1 MLAHSNTVTLD
12 NDSPHT
18 VEDLSYPMRVFLISN
33 KGIMYTTWLPA
44 EREGFYKFLDASG
57 DDRLPFYVIYEED
70 WTVHVGKD
78 AVCFCLSPYGEEI
91 PIGRSITL
99 KSQTFTNIRYGS
111 EIFFLYAETEY
122 PGDCTYLP
130 YYLEEGSD
138 YVIGRSEDCH
148 ICYPNCTVSR
158 HHAKLHWGLS
168 GWSVIDTNSTNGVYV
183 NGKRVRHSDLHIGDQ
198 IFIMGLC
205 MFIGHGYIAMNNHN
219 DRVTFHTH
227 RIRHIE
233 RQGDITYAPSETLA
247 GKAPLFDRKPRRV
260 VPITADPIEFQ
271 SPPPPLGKNAIPML
285 LRLGSPMMMGGKAL
299 ATGNIFTAII
309 SLVLPSLTQGLT
321 EKDRKEYEEKRV
333 ARYREYLKEKRDEIE
348 AEKRREEELLI
359 YNYPELNRVM
369 GFSVSGERLWE
380 RRRTD
385 EDFLKLRLGYG
396 DIPMIAEKKYNE
408 RRFEMDVDALTDEMY
423 TLAEKPVSLRNVP
436 ILVSLSQDYIIGV
449 TGSRE
454 RIIELTRDLIL
465 QTVFTHSY
473 DEVKI
478 VLAAEPVEARQL
490 AFVRYLPHL
499 WDNERNIRFL
509 ATEQSDVQE
518 ITKYLN
524 QEFEGRL
531 KDTKKRDL
539 KKGVSYII
547 IVLSKKLFDYMET
560 MKDVLNEKDY
570 HGFSLIAAFEGLP
583 KECRRIVELASSKKL
598 VNYTEAETEDRKF
611 ELDPFDERIAV
622 SGLRKIMN
630 TRLMMDSAEF
640 LLPPMVTFLEMYRA
654 GRVEHL
660 NPLKRWAENNPVQSL
675 AVPIGVS
682 TDGSRFTL
690 DLHEKRQGPH
700 GLIAGMT
707 GSGKSEFIISY
718 ILSMAVNFSP
728 DEIAFVLIDYKGG
741 GLADAF
747 EDKARGIHL
756 PHLVGTITNLDGAS
770 IQRSLLSIE
779 SELKRR
785 QTVFKQA
792 KSETAEG
799 TMDIYDYQKLYRAK
813 RVKEPMPHL
822 FIISDEFAE
831 LKSQQPE
838 FMNQLISAARIGR
851 SLGVH
856 LILATQKP
864 GGVVNDQ
871 ILSNTKFRVCLRV
884 QDRNDSMEM
893 LKRPDAAEI
902 QQTGRFYLQ
911 VGYNEFFA
919 MGQSAWCGAEYTPQE
934 EVIVEEDL
942 SVQFL
947 DNVGRTILRAKP
959 PENRTRTGSKQ
970 IVSIVRYLSDL
981 AKREK
986 IEPRSLWLD
995 PLPAQLEYDT
1005 LSASSR
1011 RPSEE
1016 GVWALLGLVDD
1027 PERQRQIPFHLN
1039 LLTFHNMF
1047 LCGNSGCGKSTLI
1060 SIMLLDLVTH
1070 YSPMILNYYILDL
1083 SAGALNAF
1091 RSMPHCGAYLTEKED
1106 SDVNRMFDL
1115 LREIIAERKRVFA
1128 EAGVTNYAAYI
1139 QVANMPLIVVVI
1151 DGFTNIR
1158 NLSHGLDYYNSIH
1171 EYLRDAANYGLRYIL
1186 SCNHT
1191 NEASAKCKQEMDYR
1205 LALHAKD
1212 RYEYGDILETRCTIT
1227 PPETAGRG
1235 VCTLEGRPLEYQVPI
1250 TDPNENSQ
1258 TRGLN
1263 LQKRLQQIAETYK
1276 DIPGARRLAMIE
1288 DDQEYSDFCTG
1299 FETGRFPMGYS
1310 TRDLRRVAL
1319 PFQQMYSISL
1329 YFGNPVGVRPVLMN
1343 LITAA
1348 KHNNMDMVLVRREA
1362 DTLLDSVAEA
1372 SIRNGY
1378 AGSCTILDCTQKG
1391 ISSLNDLLFE
1401 QIRARNVFRDE
1412 YCLTHGIPETDK
1424 GRARKAAR
1432 YIRSHTRPL
1441 FVLFE
1446 SFTDLCKLKLEEEAV
1461 GELTVFLSRTKGYNL
1476 YFAGCFY
1483 AEDEGNISVNPIMK
1497 CYNRDE
1503 LLMLFGGR
1511 YDKQSLT
1518 NLPMDFRRI
1527 EQINP
1532 KYDRYLLK
1540 YRGNYFT
1547 VKMPCGSLNAGD
1559 VDPDEAAIIE

>member
-1 MLAHSNTVTLD
+1 MPTYSNTFSFK
-12 NDSPHT
+12 NDSPR
-18 VEDLSYPMRVFLISN
+18 VIEDRNYPMRAVLISDM
-33 KGIMYTTWLPA
+33 GTMYAAWLPA
-44 EREGFYKFLDASG
+44 EKEGLHKFLDASG
-57 DDRLPFYVIYEED
+57 DDRLPFYVVYEED
-70 WTVHVGKD
+70 WIVHVGRE
-78 AVCFCLSPYGEEI
+78 AYFWERSPDGEEI
-91 PIGRSITL
+91 PRGYTSVL
-99 KSQTFTNIRYGS
+99 KSQTSSNIRYGR
-111 EIFFLYAETEY
+111 ETFFLYAETEY
-122 PGDCTYLP
+122 PGDYTYLP
-130 YYLEEGSD
+130 YYLEENAD

-148 ICYPNCTVSR
+148 IWYPNSTVSR
-158 HHAKLHWGLS
+158 HHAKLHWGS
-168 GWSVIDTNSTNGVYV
+168 YGWSVIDLNSTNGIFV
-183 NGKRVRHSDLHIGDQ
+183 NGKRVRQADLHIGDQ

-205 MFIGHGYIAMNNHN
+205 LFIGAGYIAMNNHN
-219 DRVTFHTH
+219 GRVTFHTQK
-227 RIRHIE
+227 IRHIE
-233 RQGDITYAPSETLA
+233 RQGDIMYEPPEPLEKKT
-247 GKAPLFDRKPRRV
+247 PLFDRKPRRLTPV
-260 VPITADPIEFQ
+260 KSDPIEIQ
-271 SPPPPLGKNAIPML
+271 LPPPPLGRNAIPML
-285 LRLGSPMMMGGKAL
+285 LRLGNPMIMGGKAL
-299 ATGNIFTAII
+299 ATGNVLMAVS
-309 SLVLPSLTQGLT
+309 SLVIPSLTQGLT
-321 EKDRKEYEEKRV
+321 EKDRKEYEEKRGT
-333 ARYREYLKEKRDEIE
+333 RYREYLQEKRDEIE
-348 AEKRREEELLI
+348 EEKRREEKLLI
-359 YNYPELNRVM
+359 HNYPELNRVLE
-369 GFSVSGERLWE
+369 FPVTGERLWE
-380 RRRTD
+380 RRRVD
-385 EDFLKLRLGYG
+385 EDFLEIRLGSG
-396 DIPMIAEKKYNE
+396 DIPMIAKKKYAE
-408 RRFEMDVDALTDEMY
+408 RQFEMDKDVLVDEMY
-423 TLAEKPVSLRNVP
+423 ILAENPVSLHDVP
-436 ILVSLSQDYIIGV
+436 ILLSLSKDYIIGM
-449 TGSRE
+449 TGSRK
-454 RIIELTRDLIL
+454 RIIEMTRNLIL
-465 QTVFTHSY
+465 QVAFTHSY

-478 VLAAEPVEARQL
+478 VLAADPAEARQL

-499 WDNERNIRFL
+499 WNNERSIRFL
-509 ATEQSDVQE
+509 ATEQSDTQE

-539 KKGVSYII
+539 TKGVSYIVI
-547 IVLSKKLFDYMET
+547 ALSKKLYNYIET
-560 MKDVLNEKDY
+560 MKDVLNEKEY
-570 HGFSLIAAFEGLP
+570 HGISLIAAFEGLP
-583 KECRRIVELASSKKL
+583 KECRRIIELTSDNKL
-598 VNYTEAETEDRKF
+598 INYAAAETEDRRF
-611 ELDPFDERIAV
+611 ELDTVNQRTLAF
-622 SGLRKIMN
+622 GLHRIMN

-640 LLPPMVTFLEMYRA
+640 LLPTMVTFLEMYHA

-675 AVPIGVS
+675 AAPVGVS
-682 TDGSRFTL
+682 SDGSLFTL

-707 GSGKSEFIISY
+707 GSGKSEFIITY

-756 PHLVGTITNLDGAS
+756 PHLVGTITNLDGAA

-785 QTVFKQA
+785 QTIFKKA

-813 RVKEPMPHL
+813 RVKEPLPHL

-902 QQTGRFYLQ
+902 RQTGRFYLQ

-919 MGQSAWCGAEYTPQE
+919 LGQSAWCGAEYTPQE

-947 DNVGRTILRAKP
+947 DNVGRTILRVKP
-959 PENRTRTGSKQ
+959 PETRTSTGTKQ

-986 IEPRSLWLD
+986 IEPKRLWID
-995 PLPAQLEYDT
+995 PLPAKLEYDT
-1005 LSASSR
+1005 LAASYV
-1011 RPSEE
+1011 RPDEE

-1027 PERQRQIPFHLN
+1027 PEMQRQIPFHLN
-1039 LLTFHNMF
+1039 LLSFHNMF
-1047 LCGNSGCGKSTLI
+1047 LCGNSGCGKSMLI

-1070 YSPMILNYYILDL
+1070 YSPAKLNYYILDL

-1106 SDVNRMFDL
+1106 ADVGRMFDL
-1115 LREIIAERKRVFA
+1115 LKGITAERKQIFA
-1128 EAGVTNYAAYI
+1128 DAGVTNYSAYI
-1139 QVANMPLIVVVI
+1139 QMADMPLIVVVI

-1158 NLSHGLDYYNSIH
+1158 NLSKGGDYFNFIH
-1171 EYLRDAANYGLRYIL
+1171 EYLRDAANYGFRYIL

-1205 LALHAKD
+1205 LSLHAKD

-1235 VCTLEGRPLEYQVPI
+1235 VCILEGRPLEYQTAI

-1258 TRGLN
+1258 TRGMN
-1263 LQKRLQQIAETYK
+1263 LQKRLQQIAETYR
-1276 DIPGARRLAMIE
+1276 DISGARRLPMIE
-1288 DDQEYSDFCTG
+1288 DDQDYSEFCAG
-1299 FETGRFPMGYS
+1299 FDKDRFPLGYS
-1310 TRDLRRVAL
+1310 TRDLKRVAL
-1319 PFQQMYSISL
+1319 PFQQMYALSL
-1329 YFGNPVGVRPVLMN
+1329 YFGNPAGVRPVLLN

-1348 KHNNMDMVLVRREA
+1348 RHNNMDIVLVRRES
-1362 DTLLDSVAEA
+1362 DTLFDSDTEA
-1372 SIRNGY
+1372 AVRRGY
-1378 AGSCTILDCTQKG
+1378 AGACTVLECTPEG
-1391 ISSLNDLLFE
+1391 IVRLNNLLYE
-1401 QIRARNVFRDE
+1401 EIRSRNVFRDE
-1412 YCLTHGIPETDK
+1412 YCSSHGIPETDK

-1432 YIRSHTRPL
+1432 YIRSRTRPL

-1446 SFTDLCKLKLEEEAV
+1446 SFPDLCKLEMEEETV
-1461 GELTVFLSRTKGYNL
+1461 VELTTFISRTKGYNL

-1483 AEDEGNISVNPIMK
+1483 AEDEGNTSSNPIMK

-1511 YDKQSLT
+1511 YDRQNLT

-1527 EQINP
+1527 EQVNP

-1540 YRGNYFT
+1540 YRGNYYT
-1547 VKMPCGSLNAGD
+1547 IRMPCGSLEAEAG
-1559 VDPDEAAIIE
+1559 DPDEAAIIE

>member
-1 MLAHSNTVTLD
+1 MPAHSNTFTLD
-12 NDSPHT
+12 NDSPRAG
-18 VEDLSYPMRVFLISN
+18 EDLNYPLRVVLISE
-33 KGIMYTTWLPA
+33 KGTMYTAWLPA
-44 EREGFYKFLDASG
+44 EKEGFYKFLDASG
-57 DDRLPFYVIYEED
+57 DDRLPFYMVCEED

-78 AVCFCLSPYGEEI
+78 ALCFRLSPDGEEI
-91 PIGRSITL
+91 PIGCAITL

-111 EIFFLYAETEY
+111 ERFFLYAEREY
-122 PGDCTYLP
+122 PGDYTYLP
-130 YYLEEGSD
+130 YYLEERSE
-138 YVIGRSEDCH
+138 YTIGRSEDCH
-148 ICYPNCTVSR
+148 ICYPNRTVSR
-158 HHAKLHWGLS
+158 HHAKLRWGIS
-168 GWSVIDTNSTNGVYV
+168 GWSVIDTDSTNGVYV
-183 NGKRVRHSDLHIGDQ
+183 NGKRVRHADLHIGDQ
-198 IFIMGLC
+198 IFIMGLYL
-205 MFIGHGYIAMNNHN
+205 FIGSGYIAMNNHN
-219 DRVTFHTH
+219 GRVTLHTH

-233 RQGDITYAPSETLA
+233 QQGDITYAPPEMLTK
-247 GKAPLFDRKPRRV
+247 KAPLFDRKPRRL
-260 VPITADPIEFQ
+260 VPVKADPIEIQ

-285 LRLGSPMMMGGKAL
+285 LRLGNPMLMGGKAL
-299 ATGNIFTAII
+299 LTGNFFMAIV
-309 SLVLPSLTQGLT
+309 SLILPSLTQGLT

-333 ARYREYLKEKRDEIE
+333 ARYHEYLEKKREEIE
-348 AEKRREEELLI
+348 AEKRREEKLLV
-359 YNYPELNRVM
+359 YNYPELNCVL
-369 GFSVSGERLWE
+369 GFSVSGDRLWE

-396 DIPMIAEKKYNE
+396 DIPMIAEKKYAE
-408 RRFEMDVDALTDEMY
+408 RRFEMDKDALTEEMY
-423 TLAEKPVSLRNVP
+423 TLAEKPVSLKHVP
-436 ILVSLSQDYIIGV
+436 ILLSLSKDYIIGV
-449 TGSRE
+449 SGSRE

-478 VLAAEPVEARQL
+478 VLAADPAEARQL
-490 AFVRYLPHL
+490 AFIRYLPHF
-499 WDNERNIRFL
+499 WDNERSIRFL
-509 ATEQSDVQE
+509 ATEQSDIQE
-518 ITKYLN
+518 ITKHLN
-524 QEFEGRL
+524 QEFEERL

-539 KKGVSYII
+539 KKGVSYIA

-560 MKDVLNEKDY
+560 MKDVLDEKDY
-570 HGFSLIAAFEGLP
+570 HGISLITAFEGLP
-583 KECRRIVELASSKKL
+583 KECRRIIELAADNKL
-598 VNYTEAETEDRKF
+598 INYAEAETEDRKF
-611 ELDPFDERIAV
+611 ELDHFDQRAAV
-622 SGLRKIMN
+622 SGLRHIMN

-675 AVPIGVS
+675 AAPIGVS
-682 TDGSRFTL
+682 TDGSWFTL

-700 GLIAGMT
+700 GLVAGMT
-707 GSGKSEFIISY
+707 GSGKSEFIITY

-756 PHLVGTITNLDGAS
+756 PHLVGTITNLDGAA

-838 FMNQLISAARIGR
+838 FMNQLISTARIGR

-902 QQTGRFYLQ
+902 RQTGRFYLQ

-934 EVIVEEDL
+934 EVIAEEDL

-959 PENRTRTGSKQ
+959 PETRTRTGSKQ
-970 IVSIVRYLSDL
+970 IVSIVNYLSDL
-981 AKREK
+981 AKRER
-986 IEPRSLWLD
+986 IESRSLWLD

-1005 LSASSR
+1005 LSASFG
-1011 RPSEE
+1011 RPSKG

-1027 PERQRQIPFHLN
+1027 PEMQRQIPFHLD
-1039 LLTFHNMF
+1039 LLSFHNMF

-1060 SIMLLDLVTH
+1060 STMLLDLVSH
-1070 YSPMILNYYILDL
+1070 YSPAKLNYYILDL

-1091 RSMPHCGAYLTEKED
+1091 RNMPHCGAYLTEKED

-1115 LREIIAERKRVFA
+1115 LREITAERKQIFA
-1128 EAGVTNYAAYI
+1128 EANVTNYSAYI
-1139 QVANMPLIVVVI
+1139 QVEDMPLIVVII

-1158 NLSHGLDYYNSIH
+1158 NLSRGGDYFNSIH
-1171 EYLRDAANYGLRYIL
+1171 EYLRDAANYGLRYII

-1205 LALHAKD
+1205 LSLHAKD

-1235 VCTLEGRPLEYQVPI
+1235 VCVLEGRPLEYQVSI

-1263 LQKRLQQIAETYK
+1263 LQKRLKQIAETYR
-1276 DIPGARRLAMIE
+1276 DIPGARSLVMIE
-1288 DDQEYSDFCTG
+1288 EDQEYSDFCAG
-1299 FETGRFPMGYS
+1299 FETGRLPLGYS
-1310 TRDLRRVAL
+1310 TKDLRRVAL
-1319 PFQQMYSISL
+1319 PFQQLYSLSL
-1329 YFGNPVGVRPVLMN
+1329 YFGNPAGVRPVLMN

-1348 KHNNMDMVLVRREA
+1348 RHNNMDMVLVRRES
-1362 DTLLDSVAEA
+1362 DTLFDSATEA
-1372 SIRNGY
+1372 SVREGY
-1378 AGSCTILDCTQKG
+1378 VGTCTVLDCTSEG
-1391 ISSLNDLLFE
+1391 ISSLNDLLYE
-1401 QIRARNVFRDE
+1401 EIRSRNFFRDE
-1412 YCLTHGIPETDK
+1412 YSSSHGIPETDK

-1432 YIRSHTRPL
+1432 YIRSRTRPL

-1461 GELTVFLSRTKGYNL
+1461 VELTTFLSRTKGYNL

-1511 YDKQSLT
+1511 YDKQTLT

-1547 VKMPCGSLNAGD
+1547 VKMPCGSLDAGD
-1559 VDPDEAAIIE
+1559 VDPDEAAIIA

>member
-1 MLAHSNTVTLD
+1 MPDHSNTLPQD
-12 NDSPHT
+12 NDSSNVG
-18 VEDLSYPMRVFLISN
+18 VELSYPMRAILISS
-33 KGIMYTTWLPA
+33 KGIMYTAWLPA
-44 EREGFYKFLDASG
+44 EKEGFYKFLDASG
-57 DDRLPFYVIYEED
+57 DDRLPFYVVYEED

-78 AVCFCLSPYGEEI
+78 AIFFNLSPYGKEI
-91 PIGRSITL
+91 PTGSTFTL

-111 EIFFLYAETEY
+111 EVFFLYAEAEN
-122 PGDCTYLP
+122 PGDYTFLP
-130 YYLEEGSD
+130 YYLEERSD
-138 YVIGRSEDCH
+138 YVIGRSEDCD
-148 ICYPNCTVSR
+148 ICYPNRSVSR
-158 HHAKLHWGLS
+158 HHAKLHWGIS
-168 GWSVIDTNSTNGVYV
+168 GWSIIDTNSTNGVYV
-183 NGKRVRHSDLHIGDQ
+183 NGKRVLNSDLQIGDQ

-205 MFIGHGYIAMNNHN
+205 LFVGCGYIAINNYN
-219 DRVTFHTH
+219 NRVTFHTQ

-233 RQGDITYAPSETLA
+233 RQGDITYAPTETLT
-247 GKAPLFDRKPRRV
+247 GKAPLFDRKPRRLV
-260 VPITADPIEFQ
+260 SIKADPIEIQ
-271 SPPPPLGKNAIPML
+271 SPPPPLGKNAIPFL
-285 LRLGSPMMMGGKAL
+285 LRLGNPMLMGGRAL
-299 ATGNIFTAII
+299 ATGNIFMAIT

-333 ARYREYLKEKRDEIE
+333 TSYREYLKKKRFEIE
-348 AEKRREEELLI
+348 VEKRREEKLLI
-359 YNYPELNRVM
+359 HSYPDLNRVL
-369 GFSVSGERLWE
+369 GFSMSGNRLWE

-396 DIPMIAEKKYNE
+396 DIPMIAEKKYTE
-408 RRFEMDVDALTDEMY
+408 RRFEMETDALTDEMY
-423 TLAEKPVSLRNVP
+423 TLAEMPVNLHNVP
-436 ILVSLSQDYIIGV
+436 ILLSLSEDYIIGV

-454 RIIELTRDLIL
+454 RIIELIRNLIL

-478 VLAAEPVEARQL
+478 VLAADPSEARQL

-499 WDNERNIRFL
+499 WNNERNIRFL
-509 ATEQSDVQE
+509 ATEQSDIQE
-518 ITKYLN
+518 ITKHLN

-539 KKGVSYII
+539 KNGISYIV
-547 IVLSKKLFDYMET
+547 IVMSKKLFDYLET

-570 HGFSLIAAFEGLP
+570 HGISLIAAFEGLP
-583 KECRRIVELASSKKL
+583 KECQRIIELASNNKL
-598 VNYTEAETEDRKF
+598 INYAEAETEDRQF
-611 ELDPFDERIAV
+611 ELDYFNQMAAV
-622 SGLRKIMN
+622 PGLRKIMN

-640 LLPPMVTFLEMYRA
+640 LLPSMVTFLEMYRA

-675 AVPIGVS
+675 AAPIGVS
-682 TDGSRFTL
+682 ADGSQFIL

-707 GSGKSEFIISY
+707 GSGKSEFIITY

-747 EDKARGIHL
+747 ENKARGIHL
-756 PHLVGTITNLDGAS
+756 PHLVGTITNLDGAA

-838 FMNQLISAARIGR
+838 FMNQLISTARIGR

-902 QQTGRFYLQ
+902 RQTGRFYLQ

-934 EVIVEEDL
+934 DVIVEEDL

-947 DNVGRTILRAKP
+947 DNVGRTILQAKP
-959 PENRTRTGSKQ
+959 PETRIRTGSKQ
-970 IVSIVRYLSDL
+970 IVSIVQYLSDL

-986 IEPRSLWLD
+986 IQSRSLWLD
-995 PLPAQLEYDT
+995 PLPARLEYDT
-1005 LSASSR
+1005 LSDLYGH
-1011 RPSEE
+1011 PSEE
-1016 GVWALLGLVDD
+1016 GVWAILGLVDD
-1027 PERQRQIPFHLN
+1027 PELQRQIPFHLDM
-1039 LLTFHNMF
+1039 LSFHNMF

-1060 SIMLLDLVTH
+1060 STMLLDLVTH
-1070 YSPMILNYYILDL
+1070 YSPAELNYYILDL

-1091 RSMPHCGAYLTEKED
+1091 RGMPHCGAYLTEKED
-1106 SDVNRMFDL
+1106 SDVSRLFDL
-1115 LREIIAERKRVFA
+1115 LREITAERKQIFA
-1128 EAGVTNYAAYI
+1128 EAGVINYSAYI

-1158 NLSHGLDYYNSIH
+1158 NLSRGGDYYNSIH
-1171 EYLRDAANYGLRYIL
+1171 EYLRDSANYGFRYIL

-1205 LALHAKD
+1205 LSLHAKD

-1227 PPETAGRG
+1227 PPETPGRG
-1235 VCTLEGRPLEYQVPI
+1235 VCVLEGRPLEYQVCI
-1250 TDPNENSQ
+1250 TDSNENSQ

-1263 LQKRLQQIAETYK
+1263 LQKRLQQIAETYRE
-1276 DIPGARRLAMIE
+1276 IPGARRLAMIE
-1288 DDQEYSDFCTG
+1288 DNQEYSDFCAG
-1299 FETGRFPMGYS
+1299 FETGRLPMGYS
-1310 TRDLRRVAL
+1310 TKDLRRVAL
-1319 PFQQMYSISL
+1319 PFQQMYSLSL
-1329 YFGNPVGVRPVLMN
+1329 YFGNPAGVRPVLMN
-1343 LITAA
+1343 LTIAA
-1348 KHNNMDMVLVRREA
+1348 RHNNMDMIFVRREY
-1362 DTLLDSVAEA
+1362 DTLLDSATVASVKE
-1372 SIRNGY
+1372 GY
-1378 AGSCTILDCTQKG
+1378 EGTCTVLDCTPEG
-1391 ISSLNDLLFE
+1391 ISSLNDLLYE
-1401 QIRARNVFRDE
+1401 EIRSRNVFRDE
-1412 YCLTHGIPETDK
+1412 FCSSHSIPETEK
-1424 GRARKAAR
+1424 GRAQKAAR
-1432 YIRSHTRPL
+1432 YIRSRTRPL

-1446 SFTDLCKLKLEEEAV
+1446 SFTDLCKLKLEEEVV
-1461 GELTVFLSRTKGYNL
+1461 GELTTFLSRTKGYNL

-1511 YDKQSLT
+1511 YDKQILT

-1547 VKMPCGSLNAGD
+1547 VKMPCGSLDASD
-1559 VDPDEAAIIE
+1559 VDSDEAAIIF